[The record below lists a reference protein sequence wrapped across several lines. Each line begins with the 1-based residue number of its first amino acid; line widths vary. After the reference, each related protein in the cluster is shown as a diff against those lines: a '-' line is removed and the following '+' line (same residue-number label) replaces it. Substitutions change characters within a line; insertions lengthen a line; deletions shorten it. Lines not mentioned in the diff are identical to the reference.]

1 MKKLNYK
8 YIFLIFLLFLIVP
21 WSFGSIESD
30 IKVEKIT
37 SDLRFYEINTCKI
50 PLAKF
55 LLNNFNVIYQD
66 HYKININVYSS
77 IQCYG
82 KITGIDQINDVFYIS
97 VGANSLVNLMLYTL
111 WYLFIISQL
120 KNNSISELNP
130 KKFILSSGLNSMLL
144 VFGIYFQP
152 RYYEKTLY
160 LVDFDKYRHFIFL
173 FFIFFTINIWSL
185 YLFETRKNTFI
196 NFSPF
201 IFLLIGVLQGFNL
214 NFFII
219 FLANFGIFNFVTF
232 AKKFKIFTSYYLFLI
247 FIWFYTISIK
257 TEIYFFKP
265 DKILGL
271 INSSS
276 NSGSVLYWSFQTL
289 FVIVGLYFICN
300 TAKDSFNI
308 NLFSNNLL
316 ITSSLVV
323 IMGVLSSHFPIVRFY
338 NFLYFGQQKYST
350 DNQNIF
356 SFNDWGELIAWRGF
370 FPSAE
375 TAGELFALSIFVL
388 FYQNFKHKN
397 IKFTFLRLLSILLTL
412 IGLLGSN
419 NRSALITLI
428 LTILILLYFKNV
440 FKISKNNQL
449 LLMFVI
455 FSFMFYYVAS
465 IKNFYPIS
473 YVSSIVIENA
483 IKYSVENSY
492 SSSLKFLLNSDSF
505 LLNLIN
511 SIIGLIAFYINRSE
525 IWGIFIARYNPNLL
539 NLFFGSG
546 PFHLTNLYSENP
558 IKNVNGL
565 ILPHSSFL
573 DMIVFFGILN
583 FLIILIFFV
592 RKIRNSILHKSFDIW
607 FYISISIIINI
618 LKSDSILYSSS
629 FIFYVICIFSFFQ
642 KKGLNKI

>member
-1 MKKLNYK
+1 MKKIKNK
-8 YIFLIFLLFLIVP
+8 YIFLILLLFLIVP
-21 WSFGSIESD
+21 WSIGSTDND

-55 LLNNFNVIYQD
+55 LMSNFNVIYQD

-77 IQCYG
+77 IKCYG
-82 KITGIDQINDVFYIS
+82 KITGVDQINDIFYIS
-97 VGANSLVNLMLYTL
+97 IGTNSLVNLMFFSL
-111 WYLFIISQL
+111 WFLFIISQL
-120 KNNSISELNP
+120 KKNRYVELTP
-130 KKFILSSGLNSMLL
+130 KKYILSSVVNSLLL

-152 RYYEKTLY
+152 NYYEKTLY
-160 LVDFDKYRHFIFL
+160 LVEFDKYRHFIFL
-173 FFIFFTINIWSL
+173 FFIFLTINIWSL
-185 YLFETRKNTFI
+185 YLIETRKNNFV

-219 FLANFGIFNFVTF
+219 FLTNFGIFNFLSF

-247 FIWFYTISIK
+247 FIWFYTSSNK

-271 INSSS
+271 INSTST
-276 NSGSVLYWSFQTL
+276 SGSVIYWSIQTL
-289 FVIVGLYFICN
+289 FIIVGLYFLCN
-300 TAKDSFNI
+300 VAKDNFNI
-308 NLFSNNLL
+308 NLFCNNLL

-338 NFLYFGQQKYST
+338 NFIYFGQQKYST
-350 DNQNIF
+350 NNQNIF

-375 TAGELFALSIFVL
+375 TAGELFALSLFVL
-388 FYQNFKHKN
+388 FYQNFKQKN
-397 IKFTFLRLLSILLTL
+397 IKFTFLKIIGLLLTL

-428 LTILILLYFKNV
+428 LSILILLYL
-440 FKISKNNQL
+440 NNFFNIPKHYQL
-449 LLMFVI
+449 ILIFAI
-455 FSFMFYYVAS
+455 FSFLFYFLAS
-465 IKNFYPIS
+465 IQKFYPIS
-473 YVSSIVIENA
+473 YVSSIVLKNA

-492 SSSLKFLLNSDSF
+492 SSSLKFLLNSDNF
-505 LLNLIN
+505 LLNLIT
-511 SIIGLIAFYINRSE
+511 SIISLIAFYINRSE

-539 NLFFGSG
+539 TLLFGSG
-546 PFHLTNLYSENP
+546 PFHFSNLYSENP
-558 IKNVNGL
+558 INNVNGL

-583 FLIILIFFV
+583 FLIILIIFV
-592 RKIRNSILHKSFDIW
+592 RKIKNSIIYNSFDIW
-607 FYISISIIINI
+607 LYISIIIFFNI

-629 FIFYVICIFSFFQ
+629 FIFYLICIFSIFQ
-642 KKGLNKI
+642 KKSLNKN